1 MHEVQRRG
9 GPGVPALLHC
19 WWPSVKVIVHWHSAG
34 GAGDRGWTDQDQ
46 PLSPSPPAQAQDQ
59 AQPLSPS
66 PPAQA
71 RGDKQT
77 DKWRVRV
84 PGLVIVAV
92 IISYVSPHEGVV
104 TVSVPG
110 CY

>member
-1 MHEVQRRG
+1 M
-9 GPGVPALLHC
+9 
-19 WWPSVKVIVHWHSAG
+19 KVIVHWHSAG
-34 GAGDRGWTDQDQ
+34 GAGDRGWTDQD
-46 PLSPSPPAQAQDQ
+46 
-59 AQPLSPS
+59 QPLSPS